1 MVGEIELSS
10 INKKTWGV
18 EIGIP
23 WEINHKDIAFF
34 HIRYLPYFSG
44 LFKSHLYRFL
54 KLWSVATFNK
64 VIKANF
70 SIINASL
77 ALYFLIYY

>member
-18 EIGIP
+18 KIGIP

-34 HIRYLPYFSG
+34 RFGIG

-54 KLWSVATFNK
+54 KQWSVATCNK

-77 ALYFLIYY
+77 DKLL

>member
-23 WEINHKDIAFF
+23 WEINHKDIA
-34 HIRYLPYFSG
+34 
-44 LFKSHLYRFL
+44 LFALFQWFIQVPPVSVFL
-54 KLWSVATFNK
+54 KQWSVATFNK